1 MRTEAIYGIRK
12 ANTGDS
18 RGIAEVQV
26 DSYRI
31 AYAGSFPETY
41 LARFSYEEQEQD
53 WIDVLAPG
61 TDGIVLVAVSAE
73 KQVMGYAL
81 AKIKVELYPGFD
93 AEILALHVAQPFQ
106 GRGIGTA
113 LLKAT
118 TAKLTERGCSS
129 VMLWT
134 LLGNPAR
141 RWYER
146 LQGQLIDEK
155 SYQIDGWDVVE
166 VAYGWE
172 SMPID
177 LSAEEL
183 RTIWDE
189 PEA

>member
-1 MRTEAIYGIRK
+1 MRTNFMVEIREANAR
-12 ANTGDS
+12 DC

-26 DSYRI
+26 DSYRA

-41 LARFSYEEQEQD
+41 LARFSYDEQEQD
-53 WIDVLAPG
+53 WLQLLSASAD
-61 TDGIVLVAVSAE
+61 DMVLVAVSAE
-73 KQVMGYAL
+73 KQVIGYAL
-81 AKIKVELYPGFD
+81 AKVQNDIYPGYG

-118 TAKLTERGCSS
+118 AGKLIERGCSS

-146 LQGQLIDEK
+146 LQGQLMDEK
-155 SYQIDGWDVVE
+155 SYQVDGWDVVE

-172 SMPID
+172 RI
-177 LSAEEL
+177 SAL
-183 RTIWDE
+183 LPGNSSAGVGIH
-189 PEA
+189 